1 MTNERI
7 WESLVNFLS
16 GLGGTDPVSM
26 IHETP
31 RYMPEVESYL
41 NTQEAKEDIPKTSF
55 YLGVF
60 LGEYINQTY
69 SGYWKHEEQESFVIV
84 GPDEDGLIY
93 NTSANQINIESKP
106 EGKKA
111 CVNPFAL
118 AKEYLVSSNEI
129 GLSDYVRSYL
139 QSKA

>member
-31 RYMPEVESYL
+31 SYIQAVESYL
-41 NTQEAKEDIPKTSF
+41 KTDEAKVDIAKTSF

-60 LGEYINQTY
+60 LGEYINQKY
-69 SGYWKHEEQESFVIV
+69 SGYWQHGENESLVIV
-84 GPDEDGLIY
+84 GPDEDGMVY
-93 NTSANQINIESKP
+93 QTSSQSINIESDP
-106 EGKKA
+106 AAIEA
-111 CVNPFAL
+111 NLNPFIL
-118 AKEYLVSSNEI
+118 AKSYLESPS
-129 GLSDYVRSYL
+129 GDLSGYVYSHL

>member
-31 RYMPEVESYL
+31 AYIQAVESYL
-41 NTQEAKEDIPKTSF
+41 KTDEAKADIPKTSF

-60 LGEYINQTY
+60 LGEYINQKY
-69 SGYWKHEEQESFVIV
+69 SGYWKHEENESLVVV
-84 GPDEDGLIY
+84 GSDDDEMVY
-93 NTSANQINIESKP
+93 QTSPHSINIESDP
-106 EGKKA
+106 AAINA
-111 CVNPFAL
+111 CLNPFTL
-118 AKEYLVSSNEI
+118 AKSYLESPDGE
-129 GLSDYVRSYL
+129 LSDYVHSHL